1 MPRKIGSHQTAQAGD
16 ATPWW
21 SPARHL
27 DRRPALIARHTIK
40 QALRRWFLDEG
51 FIEVDTA
58 ALQVSPGNELHL
70 HAFQTRFTPLD
81 GGPDRTFYLHTSPEF
96 ACKKLL
102 AAGETK
108 IFTFAPCFR
117 NGEHTRLHHPEFT
130 MLEWYRTEHRLP
142 RLDGRLPG
150 SPHRHSRRHRRA
162 PLPPAGIFHSPPK
175 LIEEIAVLEAFQ
187 RFAEI
192 DLRATY
198 SSTTTNREALAS
210 AATSRGVKVADDD
223 TWSDIFTRVL
233 LERVEPELG
242 RSAPTILKDYP
253 LPEAALAAPAPGDAM
268 IAERFELY
276 LAGLE
281 LANAFTEL
289 ADPAEQRRRFEA
301 DMSEKKR
308 RYGFD
313 YPIDEDFL
321 DALAIMPPA
330 AGAALGFDRLVM
342 IATGAPRI
350 EDVLWTPMPL
360 TRSLS
365 RYWLLARP
373 LNARPHFFARVI
385 ARRHRRKDDEVIGA
399 GNHIIRCLAPPRID
413 LDMPG
418 HGDRAVILPRHHP
431 REIPRHAPV
440 TPHMTVP
447 RDQHDLRP
455 PMAASAITRAMYPSL
470 KRCALA
476 MFPKA
481 DFGISPQ

>member
-108 IFTFAPCFR
+108 IFTFAPCYR
-117 NGEHTRLHHPEFT
+117 NGEHTRHHHPEFT
-130 MLEWYRTEHRLP
+130 MLEWYRTDTDYRALMADCQALLTVTADAIGAHHFHQPGFSIP
-142 RLDGRLPG
+142 RQQ
-150 SPHRHSRRHRRA
+150 
-162 PLPPAGIFHSPPK
+162 

-233 LERVEPELG
+233 LERVEPEIG

-360 TRSLS
+360 TRSCNS
-365 RYWLLARP
+365 SYWLLVRP
-373 LNARPHFFARVI
+373 LKRARIFSQ
-385 ARRHRRKDDEVIGA
+385 GSS
-399 GNHIIRCLAPPRID
+399 
-413 LDMPG
+413 
-418 HGDRAVILPRHHP
+418 RAATGVK
-431 REIPRHAPV
+431 
-440 TPHMTVP
+440 TMK
-447 RDQHDLRP
+447 
-455 PMAASAITRAMYPSL
+455 S
-470 KRCALA
+470 
-476 MFPKA
+476 
-481 DFGISPQ
+481 